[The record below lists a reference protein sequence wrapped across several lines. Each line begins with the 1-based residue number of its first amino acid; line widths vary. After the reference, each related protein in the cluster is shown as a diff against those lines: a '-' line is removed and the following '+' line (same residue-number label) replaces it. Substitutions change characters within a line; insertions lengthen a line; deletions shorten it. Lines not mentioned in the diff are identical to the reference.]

1 MVTHPFHPLAGQVF
15 GFAFRRSNWGED
27 RVFVLAC
34 DEDRNTILSRD
45 WKFVTTGGLFC
56 ATARR
61 LNWANAIYGG
71 HGSDTSGRCPH
82 PALPSTR
89 RA

>member
-1 MVTHPFHPLAGQVF
+1 MHGVTG
-15 GFAFRRSNWGED
+15 GSWKR
-27 RVFVLAC
+27 AC

-45 WKFVTTGGLFC
+45 WKSVTTGGLFC
-56 ATARR
+56 ATARH
-61 LNWANAIYGG
+61 LKWANAIYGG
-71 HGSDTSGRCPH
+71 HDSDTSGRCPH